1 VVETA
6 AAERN
11 KCKKKELADLQALV
25 DIGVSRLF
33 GCYTLNGEV
42 GG

>member
-1 VVETA
+1 MQ
-6 AAERN
+6 
-11 KCKKKELADLQALV
+11 KQELADLQALV
-25 DIGVSRLF
+25 DIGVSRLI